1 MNEPNELAGA
11 VLRELWVATA
21 GRWAGCDWITNY
33 GPSNLNLRG
42 LSSRQAW
49 RISDFTSAEE
59 SICWSE
65 AAQYLEQVER
75 DAAKAQSFAEQAV
88 LMLLDGRDAEAV
100 EAIDLAVAIE
110 AKYREPLVW
119 RQLQDAVRA
128 HVLRGANN
136 F

>member
-1 MNEPNELAGA
+1 MNEPNDNEAD
-11 VLRELWVATA
+11 LRDLLVNAA
-21 GRWAGCDWITNY
+21 GRWSGCDWITSF
-33 GPSNLNLRG
+33 GPSSLNLRG

-49 RISDFTSAEE
+49 RISDYTSAEE
-59 SICWSE
+59 SNCWAK

-75 DAAKAQSFAEQAV
+75 DAAKAETLAKRAV
-88 LMLLDGRDAEAV
+88 LLLLEGRDVEAV

-110 AKYREPLVW
+110 AKYREPVVW

-128 HVLRGANN
+128 QGLRGARN